1 VAIGILRYT
10 QERKAV
16 LLGKVG
22 APLLDNALAYRNGHD
37 FP

>member
-1 VAIGILRYT
+1 VAIGILEYT

-16 LLGKVG
+16 LPGKIG
-22 APLLDNALAYRNGHD
+22 APLLGNDLAYGHE